1 MSPDDLI
8 RLRHM
13 AEAARTAMRF
23 CLGREQHELDSD
35 TMLRMAL
42 LHVVQIIG
50 EAAARV
56 SDAGRAA
63 APGVE
68 WPVIVAMRN
77 RLVHAYFDVNTE
89 ILWKTVMH
97 SLPAL
102 LQQLE
107 AVDGVASTDP
117 LSGAP
122 PGKAMAFGVGGS
134 VLQGVC

>member
-13 AEAARTAMRF
+13 AEAARTALHF
-23 CLGREQHELDSD
+23 CRGREQHDLDSD

-68 WPVIVAMRN
+68 WPVIVAVRN
-77 RLVHAYFDVNTE
+77 RLVHAYFDVNTD
-89 ILWKTVMH
+89 ILWKTVML
-97 SLPAL
+97 SLPSL

-107 AVDGVASTDP
+107 AVDGVASIDP
-117 LSGAP
+117 QEG
-122 PGKAMAFGVGGS
+122 
-134 VLQGVC
+134 

>member
-8 RLRHM
+8 RLSHM
-13 AEAARTAMRF
+13 AEAARMAMRF

-77 RLVHAYFDVNTE
+77 RLVHAYFDVNTD
-89 ILWKTVMH
+89 ILWKTVVI
-97 SLPAL
+97 SLPVL

-107 AVDGVASTDP
+107 AVA
-117 LSGAP
+117 GAEP
-122 PGKAMAFGVGGS
+122 PDTQEG
-134 VLQGVC
+134 

>member
-8 RLRHM
+8 RMRHM
-13 AEAARTAMRF
+13 AEAARAAIGF
-23 CLGREQHELDSD
+23 CRGRDRHELDSD

-56 SDAGRAA
+56 SDAGRSA

-68 WPVIVAMRN
+68 WAVIVAMRN
-77 RLVHAYFDVNTE
+77 RLVHAYFDVNTD
-89 ILWKTVMH
+89 ILWKTVVI
-97 SLPAL
+97 SLPVL

-107 AVDGVASTDP
+107 AVA
-117 LSGAP
+117 GAEP
-122 PGKAMAFGVGGS
+122 PDT
-134 VLQGVC
+134 QED

>member
-13 AEAARTAMRF
+13 AEAARTALQF
-23 CLGREQHELDSD
+23 GLGRERHELDSD

-68 WPVIVAMRN
+68 WPVIVAMPN
-77 RLVHAYFDVNTE
+77 RLVHAYFDVNID
-89 ILWKTVMH
+89 ILWQTVML

-107 AVDGVASTDP
+107 AVDGVAALDP
-117 LSGAP
+117 REG
-122 PGKAMAFGVGGS
+122 
-134 VLQGVC
+134 

>member
-23 CLGREQHELDSD
+23 CVGREQHELDSA

-77 RLVHAYFDVNTE
+77 RLVHAYFDVNTD
-89 ILWKTVMH
+89 ILWKTVML

-117 LSGAP
+117 LEG
-122 PGKAMAFGVGGS
+122 
-134 VLQGVC
+134 

>member
-13 AEAARTAMRF
+13 GEAARTAMRF
-23 CLGREQHELDSD
+23 CQGREQHELDSD

-42 LHVVQIIG
+42 LHAVQIID
-50 EAAARV
+50 EAAARM

-77 RLVHAYFDVNTE
+77 RLMHAYFDVNTD
-89 ILWKTVMH
+89 ILWKTVML
-97 SLPAL
+97 SLPDL
-102 LQQLE
+102 LRQLE
-107 AVDGVASTDP
+107 AVDGVTSTD
-117 LSGAP
+117 LSEG
-122 PGKAMAFGVGGS
+122 
-134 VLQGVC
+134 

>member
-1 MSPDDLI
+1 MSPDDRI

-13 AEAARTAMRF
+13 VEAARTAMRF
-23 CLGREQHELDSD
+23 CQGRERHELDSD
-35 TMLRMAL
+35 TMLRLAL
-42 LHVVQIIG
+42 LHAVQIIG

-77 RLVHAYFDVNTE
+77 RLVHAYFDINTD
-89 ILWKTVMH
+89 ILWKTVML

-102 LQQLE
+102 LHQLE
-107 AVDGVASTDP
+107 AVDGVASIEP
-117 LSGAP
+117 REG
-122 PGKAMAFGVGGS
+122 
-134 VLQGVC
+134 

>member
-13 AEAARTAMRF
+13 AEAARTAIRF
-23 CLGREQHELDSD
+23 CLAREQQELDSD

-63 APGVE
+63 VPGVE
-68 WPVIVAMRN
+68 WAVIVAMRN
-77 RLVHAYFDVNTE
+77 RLVHAYFDVNTD
-89 ILWKTVMH
+89 ILWKTVTI

-107 AVDGVASTDP
+107 AVDGVSATDP
-117 LSGAP
+117 REG
-122 PGKAMAFGVGGS
+122 
-134 VLQGVC
+134 

>member
-1 MSPDDLI
+1 MSPDDRI

-13 AEAARTAMRF
+13 VEAARTAMRF
-23 CLGREQHELDSD
+23 CQGRERHELDSD
-35 TMLRMAL
+35 TMLRLAL
-42 LHVVQIIG
+42 LHAVQIIG

-77 RLVHAYFDVNTE
+77 RLVHAYFDVNTD
-89 ILWKTVMH
+89 ILWKTVML

-117 LSGAP
+117 LED
-122 PGKAMAFGVGGS
+122 
-134 VLQGVC
+134 